1 MEVNLELYKVFYYV
15 AKTLSFS
22 EASKVLYISQSAV
35 SQNIKLLEQ
44 KLQVSLFIRSTK
56 KVSLTHDG
64 ELLYD
69 HVAPA
74 IHLLQSGES
83 SLSETKDLTKGKL
96 HIAAS
101 DTICRYYLIAY
112 LEKFHRAYPQIE
124 IRVTNR
130 TSLKG
135 ISLLADGVVDLMVT
149 NLPNTGISEDMNVT
163 VTHSFQDIF
172 ICSSTFHKQNNLL
185 SKTPLDFKTLV
196 TLPILMLEKN
206 STTSQFLYQ
215 LAKAKDVH
223 LHPAI
228 ELGSIDLLVD
238 LARIGL
244 GISFVPD
251 FVCDRMDTSLIQ
263 IPIHDTVPPRHIG
276 IVTHKKRPL
285 SLAATTF
292 MNNFSRI

>member
-44 KLQVSLFIRSTK
+44 KLQVSLFQRSTK

-64 ELLYD
+64 ELLYE

-83 SLSETKDLTKGKL
+83 SLSETKDLSKGKL

-101 DTICRYYLIAY
+101 DTICRYYLIDY
-112 LEKFHRAYPQIE
+112 LEKFHRAYPHIE

-135 ISLLADGVVDLMVT
+135 VALLADGVVDLMIT
-149 NLPNTGISEDMNVT
+149 NLPNTGISEEMNVT
-163 VTHSFQDIF
+163 VTHRFQDIF
-172 ICSSTFHKQNNLL
+172 ICSSSFYSQNKTL
-185 SKTPLDFKTLV
+185 SEATLDFKTLV
-196 TLPILMLEKN
+196 THPILMLEKN
-206 STTSQFLYQ
+206 STTSQYLYQ
-215 LAKAKDVH
+215 LAKASDVY

-251 FVCDRMDTSLIQ
+251 FVCEKMATSLIQ
-263 IPIHDTVPPRHIG
+263 IPILDKIPTRHIG

-285 SLAATTF
+285 SLAAITF